1 MMDIRYKKLNEIAIR
16 ERYRQSMPLF
26 EALSLNEIPFV
37 VHKGAPLSRLIY
49 GNPFHRISGD
59 IDLLIPREHIDE
71 TIQTFVANG
80 FRQGKLVEG
89 VFVPATRQELIFHMA
104 HTHQTMPFYKDTH
117 NPLCPF
123 VCLDINTEI
132 YWGESGIRTD
142 IFEFLSD
149 RRQIELFD
157 GNSVTALSSEKM
169 FIATC
174 LHHYKDMHSTY
185 LLYSRNGF
193 PRSHLEDIVRFV
205 NNVKLDYDLLISITR
220 KLNAEQYIFACLYAA
235 EKFGLE
241 LNCRRLLDLLYSC
254 EYIPDFISFGLS
266 EEELR
271 TWPED
276 PVKVVNEG
284 RIREVLDTVLSGD
297 DVEKIRLNSIYVG

>member
-1 MMDIRYKKLNEIAIR
+1 MDISYKKLNEIAVR

-37 VHKGAPLSRLIY
+37 VHKGAPLSKLIY
-49 GNPFHRISGD
+49 DDPFHRVSGD

-71 TIQTFVANG
+71 TIQTLAENG

-89 VFVPATRQELIFHMA
+89 AFVPATRQELIFHMA

-132 YWGESGIRTD
+132 YWGESGIHTD
-142 IFEFLSD
+142 ISDFLSD

-157 GNSVTALSSEKM
+157 GHSVAALSPEKM

-174 LHHYKDMHSTY
+174 LHHYKDIHSTY

-193 PRSHLEDIVRFV
+193 PRSHLEDVAGFI
-205 NNVKLDYDLLISITR
+205 NNVKLDYNLLISITR
-220 KLNAEQYIFACLYAA
+220 TLNSERYVFACLYAA
-235 EKFGLE
+235 ERFGFE
-241 LNCRRLLDLLYSC
+241 LNCRQLLDQLYSS
-254 EYIPDFISFGLS
+254 EYIADFISFGLFKT
-266 EEELR
+266 ELH

-276 PVKVVNEG
+276 PVKVVNEC
-284 RIREVLDTVLSGD
+284 RVREVMDTVLSNN